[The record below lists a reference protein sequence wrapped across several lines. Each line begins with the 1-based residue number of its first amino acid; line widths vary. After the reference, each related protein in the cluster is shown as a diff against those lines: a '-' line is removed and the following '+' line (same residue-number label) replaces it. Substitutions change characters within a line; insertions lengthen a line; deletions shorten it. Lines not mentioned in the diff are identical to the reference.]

1 MKQGGH
7 GGPWG
12 QRQCWA
18 LYKRGSAPS
27 YNPTFAPPGSFIFQ
41 PSLLLF
47 YHSWSFSKNASL
59 FSYAIRRRILDNIKM
74 ATSGMHSRQLRFT
87 HLLGDGGNI
96 VGCFH
101 SCGNDLFSSWLKIC
115 VANIHLEFPAIGLGL
130 DSSCPAPQ
138 RSHLSPAIQCLLWSS
153 FNREL
158 YSYCILFGSRTGW
171 ICLHEHHGSIYAG
184 GYVRSQHPS
193 DMVTSLLI

>member
-1 MKQGGH
+1 
-7 GGPWG
+7 
-12 QRQCWA
+12 
-18 LYKRGSAPS
+18 
-27 YNPTFAPPGSFIFQ
+27 
-41 PSLLLF
+41 LLLF

-101 SCGNDLFSSWLKIC
+101 SC
-115 VANIHLEFPAIGLGL
+115 EFPAIGLGL

-138 RSHLSPAIQCLLWSS
+138 RSHLSPAIQCLL
-153 FNREL
+153 
-158 YSYCILFGSRTGW
+158 
-171 ICLHEHHGSIYAG
+171 
-184 GYVRSQHPS
+184 
-193 DMVTSLLI
+193 